1 MSEWELKRFVEYILN
16 KESEWCT
23 CAYANGAKEQYHFNM
38 QNAFFLQQ
46 FNSIQFL
53 EFFHTTCLEPFV
65 VSSFPCMVTPFSIT
79 LSVCV
84 CVKAKIGVYV
94 PEVGMRHLLYKHLY
108 DALEALCFPFYFT
121 WIRHTRTKAKQS
133 LFSQWSV
140 GITSNFISRK
150 TGATC

>member
-1 MSEWELKRFVEYILN
+1 MNERWSVLLSIFWIKRANDAHVLMLMEPKNNTIL
-16 KESEWCT
+16 T
-23 CAYANGAKEQYHFNM
+23 CKMHSSYN
-38 QNAFFLQQ
+38 
-46 FNSIQFL
+46 NSIQFNSWNFSTRHVSNHL
-53 EFFHTTCLEPFV
+53 LFHHFRAWSPPSLSLCL
-65 VSSFPCMVTPFSIT
+65 
-79 LSVCV
+79 CV